1 VSGCTSTNTVRQFRQ
16 IRTKAIQNS
25 RFSMST
31 ERQRQRAADH
41 DEQLQHA
48 SIVVGV
54 GAKIHVDEFWRWSG
68 CHPAHYAESGAI
80 WWQRD

>member
-1 VSGCTSTNTVRQFRQ
+1 VSGCTSTNAVRQFRQ
-16 IRTKAIQNS
+16 IRAKAIKNS

-41 DEQLQHA
+41 DEQFQHA
-48 SIVVGV
+48 SIGVGV

-68 CHPAHYAESGAI
+68 CHPAH
-80 WWQRD
+80 